1 MTEIIA
7 GVRIYDILILLLIF
21 ALPAV
26 IRTAVEA
33 FRRKKYETTVY
44 YAQTALP
51 YRALVRDKGRLGEYY
66 TFMHLRNL
74 GGYKKFL
81 FNCYV
86 PKSDE
91 KTTEID
97 VIMLHET
104 GIYVFESKNYSGWIF
119 GSADGKYWTQSLNA
133 GGRAE
138 KHKFYNPVFQNNNH
152 IKWLKTFL
160 ADYGEKPFVSYIVFS
175 DRCRF
180 MDIKLTSRDQFVM
193 HRKDAAADVAARAK
207 KAEAVLTAEQI
218 DDIFNRLYPLTQVSD
233 EKKAEHIERIEEM
246 KNGAKIPV
254 PAAESAA
261 AAAVCETDAESPE
274 SAQRNTI
281 CPQCGGK
288 LILKTAKRGE
298 RSGKS
303 FLGCENFPKCRYI
316 ENIE

>member
-1 MTEIIA
+1 MAEFIA
-7 GVRIYDILILLLIF
+7 GVRISDILILLILF
-21 ALPAV
+21 ALPVV
-26 IRTAVEA
+26 IRKAAEA
-33 FRRKKYETTVY
+33 FRRKKYEKTVY

-51 YRALVRDKGRLGEYY
+51 YKALVHDKGRLGEYY
-66 TFMHLRNL
+66 TFMHLCNL

-86 PKSDE
+86 PKTDE

-138 KHKFYNPVFQNNNH
+138 KHKFYNPVFQNSSH

-160 ADYGEKPFVSYIVFS
+160 ADYDEKPFLSYIVFS

-180 MDIKLTSRDQFVM
+180 MDIKLTSRDRFVM
-193 HRKDAAADVAARAK
+193 HRKDAAADVAARVK
-207 KAEAVLTAEQI
+207 KAEVVLTAEQI
-218 DDIFNRLYPLTQVSD
+218 DDIFNRLYPLTQVSG
-233 EKKAEHIERIEEM
+233 EQKAVHIAQIEEM
-246 KNGAKIPV
+246 KNDVGIPA
-254 PAAESAA
+254 PAAENAPA
-261 AAAVCETDAESPE
+261 GDVCATYTESSETAR
-274 SAQRNTI
+274 RNTV

-288 LILKTAKRGE
+288 LVLRTAKRGE

>member
-1 MTEIIA
+1 
-7 GVRIYDILILLLIF
+7 
-21 ALPAV
+21 
-26 IRTAVEA
+26 
-33 FRRKKYETTVY
+33 
-44 YAQTALP
+44 
-51 YRALVRDKGRLGEYY
+51 
-66 TFMHLRNL
+66 
-74 GGYKKFL
+74 
-81 FNCYV
+81 
-86 PKSDE
+86 
-91 KTTEID
+91 
-97 VIMLHET
+97 MLHET

-160 ADYGEKPFVSYIVFS
+160 ADYGEKPVVSYIVFS

-233 EKKAEHIERIEEM
+233 EKKAEHIERIEKM

-288 LILKTAKRGE
+288 LILRTAKRGE